1 MLLWLSL
8 QSLAAV
14 GLETP
19 LRSSANSKR
28 LLIESSSLV
37 LVGPV
42 PQATTCAQ
50 RQRTPRPCKDTHGT
64 NARRERAYE
73 EEDESFE
80 AFSFCRLLP
89 CSPLKCGASGGEA
102 FSLLFGGLIESFEHL
117 GSASLRC

>member
-1 MLLWLSL
+1 MLQWLSL

-14 GLETP
+14 GLETHI
-19 LRSSANSKR
+19 RSSGNSNR

-37 LVGPV
+37 VEGPV

-50 RQRTPRPCKDTHGT
+50 RQRTPRPCKQTPGT

-80 AFSFCRLLP
+80 AFSLCRLLP
-89 CSPLKCGASGGEA
+89 CSTVKGGTSGGEA
-102 FSLLFGGLIESFEHL
+102 SSLLFGGLIESFEHL
-117 GSASLRC
+117 GSANLRC